1 MIKTFF
7 LTILLISTTAGLLI
21 SQNSSLA
28 QSIQRGKEV
37 YTGNCMNCHMS
48 QGEGL
53 PAVYPPLAKSDYL
66 LKDPKR
72 AIGIILN
79 GQKGETTVNG
89 QKYNVE
95 MPAQNYLTDQQIADV
110 INYTTNTWGNKSK
123 VVITPAQVKAGR
135 K

>member
-21 SQNSSLA
+21 SQNNSLA
-28 QSIQRGKEV
+28 QSIKRGKEV
-37 YTGNCMNCHMS
+37 YTGYCMSCHMS

-53 PAVYPPLAKSDYL
+53 QAVYPPLAKSDYL

-72 AIGIILN
+72 VIGIILD
-79 GQKGETTVNG
+79 GQRGEITVNG

-95 MPAQNYLTDQQIADV
+95 MPAQNYLTDEQIADV
-110 INYTTNTWGNKSK
+110 INYSTNNWGNKSK